1 MPGKGAPAHSIR
13 PIKTT
18 LLASALMVTAAAS
31 TIAADQDRVSFKMVV
46 PKGASAC
53 LPNAQAQVQI
63 ASSGD
68 SEELSLFATGLPP
81 NTSFDLF
88 VIQVP
93 TAPFGLSW
101 YQGDVNTGDE
111 GNAFQ
116 HFRGRFSIET
126 FIVGSGVAPA
136 PVVFTG
142 AFSDGSTNPIQT
154 YHLGLW
160 FNSPTDAVKAGC
172 PGAVTPLN
180 GEHKCR
186 HSGVKY
192 SELFHRQGTVA
203 AAPAVAG
210 RSRMLRG
217 DVSIVLCLGKPSALH
232 LVTEGVDAKRS
243 SAPHTARKGPTV

>member
-101 YQGDVNTGDE
+101 YQETSILMTKATPSNISEAASALKPLSSVRAWRRHQWSSPGHSQMDRQTRRQTRYRPIIW
-111 GNAFQ
+111 AF
-116 HFRGRFSIET
+116 
-126 FIVGSGVAPA
+126 
-136 PVVFTG
+136 
-142 AFSDGSTNPIQT
+142 GSTRQ
-154 YHLGLW
+154 
-160 FNSPTDAVKAGC
+160 PT
-172 PGAVTPLN
+172 
-180 GEHKCR
+180 
-186 HSGVKY
+186 
-192 SELFHRQGTVA
+192 Q
-203 AAPAVAG
+203 
-210 RSRMLRG
+210 
-217 DVSIVLCLGKPSALH
+217 
-232 LVTEGVDAKRS
+232 
-243 SAPHTARKGPTV
+243 